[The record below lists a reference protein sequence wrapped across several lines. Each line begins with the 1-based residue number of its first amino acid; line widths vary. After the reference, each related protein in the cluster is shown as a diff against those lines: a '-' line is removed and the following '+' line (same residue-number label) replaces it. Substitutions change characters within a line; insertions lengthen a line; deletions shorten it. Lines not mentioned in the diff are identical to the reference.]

1 LIDHTIQQDILYLQS
16 SGTSLSDQVIGMS
29 LVVNGEIN
37 EQNPQDP
44 WPYQN
49 VLEAI
54 RDGWRV
60 IQFPN
65 LALVPDENRPTGLG
79 CEFILEKLR

>member
-1 LIDHTIQQDILYLQS
+1 
-16 SGTSLSDQVIGMS
+16 MS
-29 LVVNGEIN
+29 LVANGEIVQ
-37 EQNPQDP
+37 QNPQDS

-49 VLEAI
+49 VLEAMS
-54 RDGWRV
+54 DGWRV

-65 LALVPDENRPTGLG
+65 LALVPNENRPTGLG